1 MGLSQNIRHHNAMCS
16 DELVFDD
23 IHDKLILAHCTAT
36 SNVLTVTD
44 ENHKRCKTVF
54 ETPGRPIVYDD
65 PS

>member
-1 MGLSQNIRHHNAMCS
+1 MGHSQNIRHHNAMCS

-36 SNVLTVTD
+36 SNVLIVTD
-44 ENHKRCKTVF
+44 ENYKRCITAF
-54 ETPGRPIVYDD
+54 ETPGRPIINDD